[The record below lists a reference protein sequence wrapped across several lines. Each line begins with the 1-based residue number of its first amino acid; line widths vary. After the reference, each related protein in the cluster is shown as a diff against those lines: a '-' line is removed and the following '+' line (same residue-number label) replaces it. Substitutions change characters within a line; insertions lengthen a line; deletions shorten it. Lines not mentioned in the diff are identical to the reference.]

1 MKLTKSLTSVLGLIL
16 LLSTLSCQNKYPEL
30 GNGLF
35 AEFATTKDTIV
46 VELFYEKTPLTVA
59 NFVGLAEGIHPKLAD
74 SVQGIPFYN
83 GTIFHRVI
91 NEFMIQGGDPSG
103 TGMGKPGFTF
113 GDEFDETLKHD
124 KPGVLSMAN
133 SGPATNGSQFFIT
146 EVPTP
151 WLDNKHSIFGQVVK
165 GQEVV
170 DSISNVQVMPGSNKP
185 LEDIRILSLNII
197 RQGFSANRFNAAK
210 TWNREFPLLEEKRLK
225 KIEEAKQEAERQKK
239 IAEEKM
245 ETAAAEILPVLEYYK
260 SKATTSDSGLLSYT
274 IKKGNGEKPKQGQSV
289 KLYYQGYF
297 TDGKLFGTNIK
308 DIDIKCGTYD
318 EKKEQRGFYNLMPM
332 QISADA
338 QMIPG
343 FKEGVFNMKKGDKT
357 FLYLPSHLAY
367 GEAGRGPIA
376 PNSDLI
382 FIIEMVDEEQ
392 EK

>member
-1 MKLTKSLTSVLGLIL
+1 MKLTKSLTSVLGLIF

-46 VELFYEKTPLTVA
+46 VELFYEKIPLTVA

-113 GDEFDETLKHD
+113 GDEFNETLKHD

-197 RQGFSANRFNAAK
+197 RQGFSANSFNAAK

-245 ETAAAEILPVLEYYK
+245 ETAAAEILPVLEDYK

>member
-1 MKLTKSLTSVLGLIL
+1 MKLTKSLTSVLGLIF
-16 LLSTLSCQNKYPEL
+16 LLSNLSCQNKYPEL

-197 RQGFSANRFNAAK
+197 RQGFGAKRFNAAK

-245 ETAAAEILPVLEYYK
+245 ETAAAEILPVLEDYK

>member
-1 MKLTKSLTSVLGLIL
+1 MKLTKSLTSVLGLIF

-245 ETAAAEILPVLEYYK
+245 ETAAAEILPVLEDYK
-260 SKATTSDSGLLSYT
+260 SKATTSNSGLLSYT

>member
-1 MKLTKSLTSVLGLIL
+1 MKLTKSLTCTLGLIFL
-16 LLSTLSCQNKYPEL
+16 LNTSSCQSKYPDL

-35 AEFATTKDTIV
+35 AEFATTKDTMI

-59 NFVGLAEGIHPKLAD
+59 NFVGLAEGTHPKLAD
-74 SVQGIPFYN
+74 SLKGKPFYN

-103 TGMGKPGFTF
+103 TGLGKPGYTF

-165 GQEVV
+165 GIDVQ

-185 LEDIRILSLNII
+185 LEDVRILSLNII

-245 ETAAAEILPVLEYYK
+245 ETAAAEILPILEDYK
-260 SKATTSDSGLLSYT
+260 SKATTTDSGLMVYT
-274 IKKGNGEKPKQGQSV
+274 IEKGKGEKPKQGQSV
-289 KLYYQGYF
+289 KLFYQGYF
-297 TDGKLFGTNIK
+297 TDGKLFGTNVK

-357 FLYLPSHLAY
+357 FLYLTSHLAY

>member
-1 MKLTKSLTSVLGLIL
+1 
-16 LLSTLSCQNKYPEL
+16 
-30 GNGLF
+30 
-35 AEFATTKDTIV
+35 
-46 VELFYEKTPLTVA
+46 
-59 NFVGLAEGIHPKLAD
+59 
-74 SVQGIPFYN
+74 
-83 GTIFHRVI
+83 
-91 NEFMIQGGDPSG
+91 
-103 TGMGKPGFTF
+103 
-113 GDEFDETLKHD
+113 
-124 KPGVLSMAN
+124 
-133 SGPATNGSQFFIT
+133 
-146 EVPTP
+146 
-151 WLDNKHSIFGQVVK
+151 
-165 GQEVV
+165 
-170 DSISNVQVMPGSNKP
+170 
-185 LEDIRILSLNII
+185 
-197 RQGFSANRFNAAK
+197 
-210 TWNREFPLLEEKRLK
+210 
-225 KIEEAKQEAERQKK
+225 
-239 IAEEKM
+239 M
-245 ETAAAEILPVLEYYK
+245 ETAAAEILPVLEDYK

>member
-1 MKLTKSLTSVLGLIL
+1 MKLKKSFTSVLGLIF

-30 GNGLF
+30 GNGLY

-59 NFVGLAEGIHPKLAD
+59 NFIGLAEGTHPKLAD

-197 RQGFSANRFNAAK
+197 RQGFSAKRFNAAK

-245 ETAAAEILPVLEYYK
+245 ETAAAEILPVLEDYK

-274 IKKGNGEKPKQGQSV
+274 IKEGTGEKPKQGQSV

-297 TDGKLFGTNIK
+297 TDGKLFGTNVK

-382 FIIEMVDEEQ
+382 FIIEMVD
-392 EK
+392 

>member
-1 MKLTKSLTSVLGLIL
+1 MKLTKSLTSVLGLIF

-59 NFVGLAEGIHPKLAD
+59 NFVGLSEGIHPKLAD

-245 ETAAAEILPVLEYYK
+245 ETAAAEILPVLEDYK
-260 SKATTSDSGLLSYT
+260 SKATTSNSGLLSYT

>member
-1 MKLTKSLTSVLGLIL
+1 MKLTKSFTSVLGLIF

-35 AEFATTKDTIV
+35 AEFATTKDTII

-59 NFVGLAEGIHPKLAD
+59 NFVGLAEGTHPKLAD
-74 SVQGIPFYN
+74 SLQGIPFYN

-197 RQGFSANRFNAAK
+197 RQGFGAKRFNAAK

-245 ETAAAEILPVLEYYK
+245 ETAAAEILPVLEDYK

-274 IKKGNGEKPKQGQSV
+274 IKEGTGEKPKQGQSV

-297 TDGKLFGTNIK
+297 TDGKLFGTNVK

-392 EK
+392 EN

>member
-1 MKLTKSLTSVLGLIL
+1 MKLTKSLTSVLGLIF

-245 ETAAAEILPVLEYYK
+245 ETAAAEILPVLEDYK

>member
-1 MKLTKSLTSVLGLIL
+1 MKLTKSLTSVLGLIF

-35 AEFATTKDTIV
+35 AEFATTKDTII

-59 NFVGLAEGIHPKLAD
+59 NFVGLAEGTHPKLAD

-197 RQGFSANRFNAAK
+197 RQGFGAKRFNAAK

-245 ETAAAEILPVLEYYK
+245 ETAAAEILPVLEDYK

-274 IKKGNGEKPKQGQSV
+274 IKEGTGEKPKQGQSV

-297 TDGKLFGTNIK
+297 TDGKLFGTNVK

-392 EK
+392 EN

>member
-210 TWNREFPLLEEKRLK
+210 TWKREFPLLEEKRLK

-245 ETAAAEILPVLEYYK
+245 ETAAAEILPVLEDYK

>member
-1 MKLTKSLTSVLGLIL
+1 

-245 ETAAAEILPVLEYYK
+245 ETAAAEILPVLEDYK

>member
-1 MKLTKSLTSVLGLIL
+1 MKLTKSFTSVLGLIF

-30 GNGLF
+30 GNGLY

-46 VELFYEKTPLTVA
+46 VELFYDKTPLTVA
-59 NFVGLAEGIHPKLAD
+59 NFVGLAEGTHPKLAD

-197 RQGFSANRFNAAK
+197 RQGFGAKRFNAAK

-245 ETAAAEILPVLEYYK
+245 ETAAAEILPILEDYK

-274 IKKGNGEKPKQGQSV
+274 IKEGTGEKPKQGQSV

-297 TDGKLFGTNIK
+297 TDGKLFGTNVK

-392 EK
+392 EN

>member
-1 MKLTKSLTSVLGLIL
+1 MKLTKSLTSVLGLIF

-185 LEDIRILSLNII
+185 LEDIRILSLNIF
-197 RQGFSANRFNAAK
+197 RQGFGAKRFNAAK

-245 ETAAAEILPVLEYYK
+245 ETAAAEILPVLEDYK
-260 SKATTSDSGLLSYT
+260 SKATTSDSGLLSYK
-274 IKKGNGEKPKQGQSV
+274 IKEGTGEKPKQGQSV

>member
-1 MKLTKSLTSVLGLIL
+1 MKLKKSFTSVLGLIF

-30 GNGLF
+30 GNGLY

-59 NFVGLAEGIHPKLAD
+59 NFIGLAEGTHPKLAD

-197 RQGFSANRFNAAK
+197 RQGFGAKRFNAAK

-245 ETAAAEILPVLEYYK
+245 ETAAAEILPVLEDYK

-274 IKKGNGEKPKQGQSV
+274 IKEGTGEKPKQGQSV

-297 TDGKLFGTNIK
+297 TDGKLFGTNVK

-338 QMIPG
+338 KMITG

-382 FIIEMVDEEQ
+382 FIIEMVD
-392 EK
+392 

>member
-1 MKLTKSLTSVLGLIL
+1 MKLTKSLTSVLGLIF
-16 LLSTLSCQNKYPEL
+16 LLSNLSCQNKYPEL

-245 ETAAAEILPVLEYYK
+245 ETAAAEILPVLEDYK
-260 SKATTSDSGLLSYT
+260 SKATTSNSGLLSYT

>member
-1 MKLTKSLTSVLGLIL
+1 MKLTKSLTSVLGLIF

-46 VELFYEKTPLTVA
+46 VELFYEKIPLTVA

-113 GDEFDETLKHD
+113 GDEFNETLKHD

-197 RQGFSANRFNAAK
+197 RQGFSANSFNAAK

-225 KIEEAKQEAERQKK
+225 KIEEAKQEVERQKK

-245 ETAAAEILPVLEYYK
+245 ETAAAEILPVLEDYK

>member
-1 MKLTKSLTSVLGLIL
+1 MKLTKSFTSVLGLIF

-30 GNGLF
+30 GNGLY
-35 AEFATTKDTIV
+35 AEFATTKDTII

-59 NFVGLAEGIHPKLAD
+59 NFVGLAEGTHPKLAD

-197 RQGFSANRFNAAK
+197 RQGFGAKRFNAAK

-245 ETAAAEILPVLEYYK
+245 ETAAAEILPVLEDYK

-274 IKKGNGEKPKQGQSV
+274 IKEGTGEKPKQGQSV

-297 TDGKLFGTNIK
+297 SDGKLFGTNVK

-392 EK
+392 EN

>member
-1 MKLTKSLTSVLGLIL
+1 MKLTKSLTSVLGLIF

-35 AEFATTKDTIV
+35 AEFATTKDTII

-59 NFVGLAEGIHPKLAD
+59 NFVGLAEGTHPKLAD

-197 RQGFSANRFNAAK
+197 RQGFGAKRFNAAK

-245 ETAAAEILPVLEYYK
+245 ETAAAEIHPVLEDYK

-274 IKKGNGEKPKQGQSV
+274 IKEGTGEKPKQGQSV

-297 TDGKLFGTNIK
+297 TDGKLFGTNVK

-392 EK
+392 EN

>member
-1 MKLTKSLTSVLGLIL
+1 MKLTKSFTSLLGLIF

-30 GNGLF
+30 GNGLY

-59 NFVGLAEGIHPKLAD
+59 NFVGLAEGTHPKLAD

-197 RQGFSANRFNAAK
+197 RQGFGAKRFNAAK

-245 ETAAAEILPVLEYYK
+245 ETAAAEILPVLEDYK
-260 SKATTSDSGLLSYT
+260 SKATTSDSGLLRYT
-274 IKKGNGEKPKQGQSV
+274 IKEGTGEKPKQGQSV

-297 TDGKLFGTNIK
+297 TDGKLFGTNVK

-392 EK
+392 EN

>member
-210 TWNREFPLLEEKRLK
+210 AWNREFPLLEEKRLK

-245 ETAAAEILPVLEYYK
+245 ETAAAEILPVLEDYK

>member
-245 ETAAAEILPVLEYYK
+245 ETAAAEILPVLEDYK

>member
-1 MKLTKSLTSVLGLIL
+1 MKLTKSLTSVLGLIF
-16 LLSTLSCQNKYPEL
+16 LLSNLSCQNKYPEL

-245 ETAAAEILPVLEYYK
+245 ETAAAEILPVLEDYK

>member
-1 MKLTKSLTSVLGLIL
+1 MKLTKSLTSVLGLIF
-16 LLSTLSCQNKYPEL
+16 LLSNLSCQNKYPEL

-245 ETAAAEILPVLEYYK
+245 ETAAAEILPVLEDYK
-260 SKATTSDSGLLSYT
+260 SKATTSNSGLLSYT

-338 QMIPG
+338 QMITG

>member
-1 MKLTKSLTSVLGLIL
+1 MKLTKSFTSVLGLIF

-30 GNGLF
+30 GNGLY
-35 AEFATTKDTIV
+35 AEFATTKDTIIV
-46 VELFYEKTPLTVA
+46 KLFYEKTPLTVA
-59 NFVGLAEGIHPKLAD
+59 NFVGLAEGTHPKLAD

-197 RQGFSANRFNAAK
+197 RQGFGAKRFNAAK

-225 KIEEAKQEAERQKK
+225 KIEEAKQEVERQKK

-245 ETAAAEILPVLEYYK
+245 ETAAAEILPVLEDYK

-274 IKKGNGEKPKQGQSV
+274 IKEGTGEKPKQGQSV

-297 TDGKLFGTNIK
+297 TDGKLFGTNVK

-392 EK
+392 EN

>member
-1 MKLTKSLTSVLGLIL
+1 MKLTKSLTSVLGLIF

-185 LEDIRILSLNII
+185 LENIRILSLNIF
-197 RQGFSANRFNAAK
+197 RQGFGAKRFNAAK

-245 ETAAAEILPVLEYYK
+245 ETAAAEILPVLEDYK
-260 SKATTSDSGLLSYT
+260 SKATTSDSGLLGYT
-274 IKKGNGEKPKQGQSV
+274 IKEGTGEKPKQGQSV

-357 FLYLPSHLAY
+357 FLYLSSHLAY

-392 EK
+392 KK